1 MKRISRLDAFSWRM
15 PMVLLSVLIIAGC
28 SSVEKNVII
37 DPQPEGVTIQHDSRY
52 GSMAAVDA
60 DEHCAKYGKI
70 AVFDRT
76 IRPDDATLLRYPNA
90 TQSVFDCVN
99 ARPAQ

>member
-1 MKRISRLDAFSWRM
+1 MKHVLEPIPFSWRI
-15 PMVLLSVLIIAGC
+15 PLVLASALVIAGC
-28 SSVEKNVII
+28 ASKESYLII

-70 AVFDRT
+70 AVFNRT

-90 TQSVFDCVN
+90 TQTVFDCVN